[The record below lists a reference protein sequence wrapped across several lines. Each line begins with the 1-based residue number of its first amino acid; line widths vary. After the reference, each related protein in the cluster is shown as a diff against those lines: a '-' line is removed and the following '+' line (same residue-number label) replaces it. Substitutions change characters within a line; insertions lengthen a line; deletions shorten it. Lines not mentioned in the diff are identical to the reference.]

1 MLYHFL
7 ICLGWAVTNLPSVY
21 SIPLGGAGPLIVAD
35 VVGAPTDDVSCPV
48 RESNM
53 PAPCLLMEINIVA

>member
-1 MLYHFL
+1 MLYHSL
-7 ICLGWAVTNLPSVY
+7 ICLGWAVTNLPLVY
-21 SIPLGGAGPLIVAD
+21 SIPLGGAAPLQEVD

-53 PAPCLLMEINIVA
+53 PAPCLIMETDIFA